1 MLSHLTLV
9 PDAIDGSPSPATAGS
24 GHISLEWLGSL
35 TAPHAEVDALLHA
48 AVGAQA
54 PHLPT
59 ESDTVFEIVVVG
71 QPMHFDISLL

>member
-1 MLSHLTLV
+1 
-9 PDAIDGSPSPATAGS
+9 
-24 GHISLEWLGSL
+24 L